1 MGADAITLADETNP
15 EVMYHPLYPLKS
27 LNILKYNKEPLLNKL
42 MENGVRLNDSQPL
55 AQIAEY
61 CRQRLDKLP
70 EEFKRF
76 DNPHI
81 YKIGISSKLQSER
94 DRLISELKN
103 HFR

>member
-1 MGADAITLADETNP
+1 
-15 EVMYHPLYPLKS
+15 MYHPLFPLKS
-27 LNILKYNKEPLLNKL
+27 LNILKYSKEPLLNKL
-42 MENGVRLNDSQPL
+42 MENGVRLSESQPL
-55 AQIAEY
+55 SMITDY

-81 YKIGISSKLQSER
+81 YKIGISSELLSER
-94 DRLISELKN
+94 DRLINELKN